1 MALVIQPASFP
12 DAEGATSFIPGLER
26 RVVQRDQSA
35 QSFVGLSGHFDSG
48 DHFLADVTTFFVID
62 RALFEICFD
71 RNNLVRKF
79 AAPARQ
85 PLFDSHHIRG
95 RRIDKQIC

>member
-1 MALVIQPASFP
+1 MLKERRVS
-12 DAEGATSFIPGLER
+12 SLLER

-48 DHFLADVTTFFVID
+48 DHFLADVTTLFVID
-62 RALFEICFD
+62 RALFQICFD

-79 AAPARQ
+79 AAQRGSPC
-85 PLFDSHHIRG
+85 SIRYIRS